1 MNNPLLTPS
10 PLPFGA
16 PRFDAIR
23 AEHWLPAFRAA
34 IAAGKAEVDRIAG
47 NPEPPT
53 FRNTVEALEFA
64 GDALETVSGL
74 FFNLLEAESDDRMQ
88 QTAEKVS
95 PLLTGYELYISL
107 NAKLFAR
114 IKAVYDARASLD
126 LAADQRKLLEDSY
139 KDFVRSGALLS
150 EADKKTYGELEE
162 ELSLL
167 ELKFG
172 KNVLD
177 ATNAFTLHLT
187 DAADLEGLPQYV
199 RDAAAQTAREKGL
212 DGWVI
217 DLTHPSYVPFLQFSA
232 RADLRERLWRAYNA
246 RAFGGPYDNRRICL
260 KISDLRRRIAQLL
273 GYSDWAAYALEERM
287 AKDVPAVRRLLD
299 TLMLPSLPAARREVA
314 QLLAYARKHGY
325 REAQMQPWD
334 FSYWSERYRAE
345 HFALSDEQLKPYF
358 RLEACIDAVFGLATR
373 LYGCDP
379 DRVRAA
385 LKEFTG
391 LRHRLQFAGNIGGV
405 DYYDDSI
412 STIPEAAIAAIRSI
426 PNARTILLGG
436 MDRNIDYDILIDFI
450 REHGEYNYILMYKSG
465 ERIFRQVSDLP
476 CCHYREDL
484 EGAVQLAREIT
495 PAGGACLLSPA
506 AASYGYFKNFEER
519 GDVFQELI
527 KG

>member
-246 RAFGGPYDNRRICL
+246 RAFGGPSDNRRICP
-260 KISDLRRRIAQLL
+260 RRC
-273 GYSDWAAYALEERM
+273 
-287 AKDVPAVRRLLD
+287 V
-299 TLMLPSLPAARREVA
+299 
-314 QLLAYARKHGY
+314 
-325 REAQMQPWD
+325 
-334 FSYWSERYRAE
+334 
-345 HFALSDEQLKPYF
+345 
-358 RLEACIDAVFGLATR
+358 
-373 LYGCDP
+373 
-379 DRVRAA
+379 
-385 LKEFTG
+385 
-391 LRHRLQFAGNIGGV
+391 
-405 DYYDDSI
+405 
-412 STIPEAAIAAIRSI
+412 
-426 PNARTILLGG
+426 
-436 MDRNIDYDILIDFI
+436 
-450 REHGEYNYILMYKSG
+450 
-465 ERIFRQVSDLP
+465 
-476 CCHYREDL
+476 
-484 EGAVQLAREIT
+484 
-495 PAGGACLLSPA
+495 
-506 AASYGYFKNFEER
+506 
-519 GDVFQELI
+519 
-527 KG
+527 